1 MSVISSWL
9 EAFQTQNLRDQSRM
23 DFVSKWLIITRAS
36 VFPMT
41 FFAGA
46 IGGLLAI
53 GTPGAKVD
61 AGLWALCVL
70 GLLIAHAVNNLVN
83 DYFDTE
89 SGVDTPDY
97 HRAKY
102 SLHPLLSGLITK
114 RGLLTAIVVLN
125 LVDVAI
131 AGVLTWQR
139 GWVAAA
145 YAIAGFAISMF
156 YVAPPLRLKH
166 IGLGEPSVFV
176 IWGPLM
182 IGGTYFVTTGDNPLW
197 VWGASLPYGLLVM
210 TVLFGKHVDK
220 FEADRA
226 KGIHTLPVI
235 LGHERARRATQAMI
249 WGFFVVMAG
258 LVVAGMLPVWTLA
271 VLFAI
276 PTARQVTRT
285 FGEPPPS
292 EPPANFPVWPL
303 WYVAW
308 AFGLT
313 RRAGALFAAGLIVNA
328 FIPFYL

>member
-1 MSVISSWL
+1 MSAISSWI
-9 EAFQTQNLRDQSRM
+9 EAFQTTNLRDPSRM

-53 GTPGAKVD
+53 GTPGARVD
-61 AGLWALCVL
+61 ARLWALCTL
-70 GLLIAHAVNNLVN
+70 GLIIAHAVNNLVN
-83 DYFDTE
+83 DYIDTE

-102 SLHPLLSGLITK
+102 ALHPLLSGLITK
-114 RGLLTAIVVLN
+114 RGLLTAILALN
-125 LVDVAI
+125 LADVAI
-131 AGVLTWQR
+131 AGVLTWSR

-145 YAIAGFAISMF
+145 YAVAGFAISMF

-182 IGGTYFVTTGDNPLW
+182 IGGTYFVTTGENPAW

-210 TVLFGKHVDK
+210 TVLFGKHIDK
-220 FEADRA
+220 FHADSE
-226 KGIHTLPVI
+226 KGIHTLPVL
-235 LGHERARRATQAMI
+235 LGHERARRATQVMI
-249 WGFFVVMAG
+249 WSFFPIMVG
-258 LVVAGMLPVWTLA
+258 LVATGMLPVWTLA
-271 VLFAI
+271 VLFVI
-276 PTARQVTRT
+276 PTARQVTAT
-285 FGEPPPS
+285 FGAPPPS
-292 EPPANFPVWPL
+292 EAPANFPVWPL

-328 FIPFYL
+328 FFPLYL

>member
-1 MSVISSWL
+1 MSVISNWL
-9 EAFQTQNLRDQSRM
+9 EAFQTTNLREKSQM

-41 FFAGA
+41 FFAAA

-53 GTPGAKVD
+53 GTPGVTVD
-61 AGLWALCVL
+61 AGLWALCTL
-70 GLLIAHAVNNLVN
+70 GLLIAHAANNLVN
-83 DYFDTE
+83 DYFDTQ

-102 SLHPLLSGLITK
+102 ALHPLLSGLISK
-114 RGLLTAIVVLN
+114 RGLLAVILGLN
-125 LVDVAI
+125 LVDLAI
-131 AGVLTWQR
+131 AGVLTWSR
-139 GWVAAA
+139 GWLAGA
-145 YAIAGFAISMF
+145 YAVAGFAISVF

-182 IGGTYFVTTGDNPLW
+182 IGGTYFVTTGENPAW

-210 TVLFGKHVDK
+210 TVLFGKHIDK
-220 FEADRA
+220 IDADKA
-226 KGIHTLPVI
+226 KGIRTLPVI
-235 LGHERARRATQAMI
+235 LGPERARLATQVMI
-249 WGFFVVMAG
+249 WGFFPVMAA
-258 LVVAGMLPVWTLA
+258 LVAGGMLPVWTLA

-276 PTARQVTRT
+276 PTAYKVTQT
-285 FGEPPPS
+285 FGQPPPS
-292 EPPANFPVWPL
+292 EAPKNFPVWPL

-313 RRAGALFAAGLIVNA
+313 RRAGALFAAGLVVNA
-328 FIPFYL
+328 FVPLYL

>member
-1 MSVISSWL
+1 MSVISSWI
-9 EAFQTQNLRDQSRM
+9 EAFQTTNLRDTSQM

-41 FFAGA
+41 FFAAA

-53 GTPGAKVD
+53 GTPGATVD
-61 AGLWALCVL
+61 AGLWALCTL
-70 GLLIAHAVNNLVN
+70 GLIIAHAVNNLVN
-83 DYFDTE
+83 DYIDTA

-102 SLHPLLSGLITK
+102 ALHPLLSGLITK
-114 RGLLTAIVVLN
+114 RGLLTAIIGLN

-131 AGVLTWQR
+131 AGALTWSR

-145 YAIAGFAISMF
+145 YAVAGFAISMF

-182 IGGTYFVTTGDNPLW
+182 IGGTYFVTTGENPAW

-210 TVLFGKHVDK
+210 TVLFGKHIDK
-220 FEADRA
+220 FHADKE

-235 LGHERARRATQAMI
+235 LGHERARLVTQVMI
-249 WGFFVVMAG
+249 WGFFPVMAG
-258 LVVAGMLPVWTLA
+258 LVVGGMLPVWTLA
-271 VLFAI
+271 VMFAI

-285 FGEPPPS
+285 FSAPPPS
-292 EPPANFPVWPL
+292 EPPKNFPVWPL

-328 FIPFYL
+328 FFPLYL